1 MKETITEKIVQL
13 LEIYN
18 DVDELMYMVQQND
31 YEENDCFWYLDE
43 YNIYSILDSRMMD
56 RVISKKWQGRF
67 DINSSFLDYSVSS
80 VLYHDR
86 FGLFASDRLFS
97 ELRHELRNFDR
108 KDQTHQ
114 FKFHVWQNSMELRFN
129 IDLTLTFIISGLHVF
144 FLNNY
149 NSSMLD
155 ATDYAK
161 NILKL
166 NTWQKGEPFVKQ
178 YDEV

>member
-1 MKETITEKIVQL
+1 
-13 LEIYN
+13 
-18 DVDELMYMVQQND
+18 
-31 YEENDCFWYLDE
+31 
-43 YNIYSILDSRMMD
+43 
-56 RVISKKWQGRF
+56 
-67 DINSSFLDYSVSS
+67 
-80 VLYHDR
+80 
-86 FGLFASDRLFS
+86 
-97 ELRHELRNFDR
+97 
-108 KDQTHQ
+108 
-114 FKFHVWQNSMELRFN
+114 MELRFN